1 MSILYFA
8 LGMLSMLGLIFVG
21 IIIWGMFR
29 VGRIERK
36 IRHIEE
42 LDRDK
47 FDGIYRSFDGIRNDH
62 NRDLENVF
70 RKFDTIE
77 GNSRLNT
84 NEVVR
89 NMDEKFNKIEQYEI
103 KRFDELLRIIDERFD
118 DSIRYTDKRIDKS
131 LNNTYTVQTTTLK
144 QIL

>member
-1 MSILYFA
+1 MGILYFA

-29 VGRIERK
+29 VGKIERK

-42 LDRDK
+42 SDRDK
-47 FDGIYRSFDGIRNDH
+47 FDGVYRSFDDIRNEY
-62 NRDLENVF
+62 RRELENVF
-70 RKFDTIE
+70 RRFDTIE
-77 GNSRLNT
+77 SNSRRNT
-84 NEVVR
+84 DEIVR
-89 NMDEKFNKIEQYEI
+89 MMMEKF
-103 KRFDELLRIIDERFD
+103 DE
-118 DSIRYTDKRIDKS
+118 SIRYTDKRIDKS

>member
-1 MSILYFA
+1 
-8 LGMLSMLGLIFVG
+8 
-21 IIIWGMFR
+21 MFR

-89 NMDEKFNKIEQYEI
+89 NMDEKFNKMEQHEI
-103 KRFDELLRIIDERFD
+103 KRFDELLGIIRHQHDM
-118 DSIRYTDKRIDKS
+118 SIKYTDKRIDKS

>member
-1 MSILYFA
+1 
-8 LGMLSMLGLIFVG
+8 MLGLIFVG
-21 IIIWGMFR
+21 IIIWGLFK

-70 RKFDTIE
+70 RNFDTIE
-77 GNSRLNT
+77 GNSRRNT
-84 NEVVR
+84 
-89 NMDEKFNKIEQYEI
+89 
-103 KRFDELLRIIDERFD
+103 DELVKMIHEKFD

>member
-1 MSILYFA
+1 MFCAASASSI
-8 LGMLSMLGLIFVG
+8 LGLIFVG

-89 NMDEKFNKIEQYEI
+89 NMDEKFNKMEQHEI
-103 KRFDELLRIIDERFD
+103 KRFDELLGIIRHQHDI
-118 DSIRYTDKRIDKS
+118 SIKYTDKRIDKS